1 MNLAGNHLGY
11 NGLKHLLDNYDSIS
25 KIELLSFDGYCSN
38 DESIT
43 YDNIGKNGSLYL
55 TEKLSM
61 LRNLRTLN
69 IAYNSLDNEV
79 MESLGSNFSY
89 ITSLEHLELCCNY
102 IGEEGIAK
110 FVKHVGQKKKN
121 ILNRFFHCI

>member
-89 ITSLEHLELCCNY
+89 ITSLEHLELCYNY

>member
-1 MNLAGNHLGY
+1 M
-11 NGLKHLLDNYDSIS
+11 SI
-25 KIELLSFDGYCSN
+25 
-38 DESIT
+38 
-43 YDNIGKNGSLYL
+43 
-55 TEKLSM
+55 

-89 ITSLEHLELCCNY
+89 ITSLEHLELCCIYLYILYIYILANY

-110 FVKHVGQKKKN
+110 FVKHVGPKKKN
-121 ILNRFFHCI
+121 ILNRFYHCI